1 MRTLN
6 QLDILL
12 RTRRAKTR
20 MLRRFMVRAAVAVVL
35 RQNGDSHNKLQV
47 LLMKRAENPRDRWS
61 GHMSLPGG
69 RMDRTDKT
77 ARMAAI
83 RETYEEMGLQLWR
96 KDYLGRLSDVM
107 TMAHGSKKPM
117 VVSPYVFKVDGNPT
131 LKPNYEVAEVLWVPL
146 EDLADENNRT
156 VIHWE
161 KAGISKRLPCAYY
174 QGYKVWGLTL
184 LMLDDL
190 ISALTE

>member
-1 MRTLN
+1 MRTLS
-6 QLDILL
+6 QLAVLL

-20 MLRRFMVRAAVAVVL
+20 TLRRFMVRAAVSVVL
-35 RQNGDSHNKLQV
+35 RQNKESNYRLDV

-69 RMDRTDKT
+69 RMERTDKT
-77 ARMAAI
+77 ARTAAI

-107 TMAHGSKKPM
+107 TLAHGSKKPM

-131 LKPNYEVAEVLWVPL
+131 LKPNYEVAEAVWVPL
-146 EDLADENNRT
+146 EELAQESNRT

-161 KAGISKRLPCAYY
+161 RAGMTKRLPCAYY
-174 QGYKVWGLTL
+174 KGYKVWGLTL
-184 LMLDDL
+184 MMLDDL
-190 ISALTE
+190 IGALTE